1 MQITRTR
8 PETRR
13 APAEWFTGR
22 GLARSDRRRAVAL
35 SAARIQRALHARRAH
50 GMAPASVRPD
60 HPRHRRPRARAKDA
74 VARSELIRTGDT
86 VRFEPDEDHWHG
98 AAPTLFM
105 THLALH
111 EAGDDGED
119 ARWGAH
125 VTDDEYLQ
133 PTGAK

>member
-8 PETRR
+8 LETRR
-13 APAEWFTGR
+13 APAEWFTGEVWL
-22 GLARSDRRRAVAL
+22 GQIAVAPSPSRL
-35 SAARIQRALHARRAH
+35 RAYSVHFTRGARRH
-50 GMAPASVRPD
+50 Q
-60 HPRHRRPRARAKDA
+60 HPFGQVIHVTEGLGLVKRRDGP
-74 VARSELIRTGDT
+74 VELIRAGDT

-98 AAPTLFM
+98 AAPTWFM

-111 EAGDDGED
+111 EAGDD

-133 PTGAK
+133 PTGAE